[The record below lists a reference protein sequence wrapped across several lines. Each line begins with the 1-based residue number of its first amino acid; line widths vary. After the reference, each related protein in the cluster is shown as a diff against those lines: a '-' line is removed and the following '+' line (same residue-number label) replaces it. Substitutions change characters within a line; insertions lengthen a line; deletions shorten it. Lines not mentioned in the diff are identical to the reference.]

1 MKQNKHEIFLHGG
14 MSNASA
20 VSNPRIAESSTA
32 LGRHSGPRR
41 RLGVCPNS
49 SMLVAAVRA
58 VWPPMRL
65 RLVVTTA
72 ISLFLLLLFLASA
85 FADVESAAA
94 LHTEASQPETTPG
107 PCHAC
112 EQELRSLKRKLRR
125 LRRGLA
131 RGQRAPRRRHGPLR
145 ERAPQARGPREQ
157 STIHSYDPQELHAT
171 GILLPT
177 GLKIG
182 SRRLQQQPNLT
193 ADSAGNKCAASEQRF
208 CPKTSVVTVSSVE
221 LPWSKPLVRTRETM
235 IGNLVASSMNNFHAS
250 RCARR

>member
-1 MKQNKHEIFLHGG
+1 MVRHWGDTPDP
-14 MSNASA
+14 AA
-20 VSNPRIAESSTA
+20 PDPTT
-32 LGRHSGPRR
+32 LGSRS
-41 RLGVCPNS
+41 NS

-65 RLVVTTA
+65 RLVATTA

-112 EQELRSLKRKLRR
+112 EQELRSLKRKIRR

-171 GILLPT
+171 GIFLPT